1 MMVEKD
7 KDADAFGEKLS
18 AALCDDAAWRRL
30 PPDFLRRLLSR
41 IPNHEPRT
49 PNPEPRIANHRSHL
63 KAAAIWLAL
72 GLGAFAATLVVGRAI
87 FNLPNEP
94 GGSPSLATASEVS
107 TTNNQGENNMI
118 MARKVAALAGAAV
131 LTVSAPGA
139 KLSSEPTFV
148 FLRPET
154 SSFWNTATNGTMVL
168 PIDFPTGATRASL
181 RVTGLGYEAR
191 YDNIVAKEFEL
202 ALPTPDSPHT
212 ENVYDLVL
220 TFDNGQERRAKLG
233 LIQGLDSGG
242 RGRTRCLA
250 PANGRV
256 WNKVRKRAVLPIP
269 YGMTSFTVNG
279 ESVDP
284 GLGGAQ
290 GWYALG
296 QLKNGDDVSLSMI
309 ANGLSFTAALT
320 CVDGGTMV
328 VFQ

>member
-1 MMVEKD
+1 MMEEKD
-7 KDADAFGEKLS
+7 RAADAFGEKLS
-18 AALCDDAAWRRL
+18 EALRDDAACRRL
-30 PPDFLRRLLSR
+30 PPDFLRRLLFR
-41 IPNHEPRT
+41 IPEPRT
-49 PNPEPRIANHRSHL
+49 PSHRPHL

-72 GLGAFAATLVVGRAI
+72 GLGAFAATFVVGRAI
-87 FNLPNEP
+87 LNLPDEP
-94 GGSPSLATASEVS
+94 GDEAASSSATAASI
-107 TTNNQGENNMI
+107 TNNQGENNMI

-154 SSFWNTATNGTMVL
+154 SSFWNTATNGTMTL
-168 PIDFPTGATRASL
+168 PIDFPSGATRASL

-191 YDNIVAKEFEL
+191 YDNIVANEFEL
-202 ALPTPDSPHT
+202 TLPTPDSPHT

-269 YGMTSFTVNG
+269 YGMTSFRVNDV
-279 ESVDP
+279 EVDP

>member
-1 MMVEKD
+1 
-7 KDADAFGEKLS
+7 
-18 AALCDDAAWRRL
+18 
-30 PPDFLRRLLSR
+30 
-41 IPNHEPRT
+41 
-49 PNPEPRIANHRSHL
+49 
-63 KAAAIWLAL
+63 
-72 GLGAFAATLVVGRAI
+72 
-87 FNLPNEP
+87 
-94 GGSPSLATASEVS
+94 
-107 TTNNQGENNMI
+107 MI

-154 SSFWNTATNGTMVL
+154 SSFWNTATNGTMTL
-168 PIDFPTGATRASL
+168 PIDFPSGATRASL
-181 RVTGLGYEAR
+181 RVTGLGYEAQ
-191 YDNIVAKEFEL
+191 YDNIVASEFEL
-202 ALPTPDSPHT
+202 TLPTPDSPHT

-269 YGMTSFTVNG
+269 YGMTSFKVNNV
-279 ESVDP
+279 EVDP

-309 ANGLSFTAALT
+309 ANGLSFSAALT

>member
-1 MMVEKD
+1 MNSEHRTSK
-7 KDADAFGEKLS
+7 DAFGEAIAGALREE
-18 AALCDDAAWRRL
+18 AARRRL
-30 PPDFLRRLLSR
+30 PPDFSARLRRALR
-41 IPNHEPRT
+41 TCGAPRCGGGAL
-49 PNPEPRIANHRSHL
+49 R
-63 KAAAIWLAL
+63 KAAAVLVML
-72 GLGAFAATLVVGRAI
+72 GLGAFAATVAYRRIAADMPAEQDVQQQK
-87 FNLPNEP
+87 
-94 GGSPSLATASEVS
+94 GGSK
-107 TTNNQGENNMI
+107 MI

-154 SSFWNTATNGTMVL
+154 SSFWNTATNNTMTL
-168 PIDFPTGATRASL
+168 PVDFPSGATRASL
-181 RVTGLGYEAR
+181 RVTGLRYAAQ
-191 YDNIVAKEFEL
+191 YDNIVAREFEL
-202 ALPTPDSPHT
+202 TLPTPDSPHT

-279 ESVDP
+279 VAVDP
-284 GLGGAQ
+284 GLDGAQ